1 MARTS
6 QADRRASTR
15 RALLDATVET
25 LVERGYAE
33 TTTTA
38 IVKRAGVSQ
47 GALFAHFATKAD
59 LLGAVLEDLYPRL
72 VDSYGARIAAG
83 IRSDPDSGVAD
94 QVLRPL
100 LEAMQR
106 PDTRAAIELTAA
118 SRTDPGL
125 AARLVPIEVQHRAA
139 MRLIARQVLAD
150 VAPGVTR
157 EFSLARLD
165 TAVDLALD
173 LVLGISLS
181 TAVAGAD
188 RIPAE
193 LALAGELLAP
203 FLSPALTQKV

>member
-38 IVKRAGVSQ
+38 IVRRAGVSQ

-72 VDSYGARIAAG
+72 VGNYSARIAAG
-83 IRSDPDSGVAD
+83 ILADPHAGVTE
-94 QVLRPL
+94 QILRPL

-106 PDTRAAIELTAA
+106 PDTRAAIELMAA
-118 SRTDPGL
+118 SRTDPLL
-125 AARLVPIEVQHRAA
+125 AARLGPIEAQHRVA
-139 MRLIARQVLAD
+139 MRQMARRVLAD
-150 VAPGVTR
+150 VVPEVTP
-157 EFSLARLD
+157 EFSPARLD

-173 LVLGISLS
+173 LALGISLA
-181 TAVAGAD
+181 TAVADAE

-193 LALAGELLAP
+193 LALAGEVLTPYLR
-203 FLSPALTQKV
+203 PALPEKV